1 MPFSTYLIWLII
13 FFLVVWPLFE
23 PLTFDPISGQK
34 PPDCHSLGQG
44 QPMAVI
50 APGQHEFDGHRSLPR
65 GNRPMRSFTS
75 PNPHN
80 QSNLFSGVHH
90 HSTPKHQIGKVGQD
104 IMVKSSLQRVL
115 QRSLIWYFS
124 STSDLDIINL
134 VIPKVTFVPWQ
145 RMYKLLTNHIC
156 QMSVDI
162 HVVCKRPSQTKSSS
176 EFWWLVNNHDTS
188 WGSALFFY
196 L

>member
-1 MPFSTYLIWLII
+1 MLNFMLLFHFRAKFMNYWNSANLLFRNSSSVCYNLLKKCLFPLIWFGLS

-104 IMVKSSLQRVL
+104 IMVKSRL
-115 QRSLIWYFS
+115 FS
-124 STSDLDIINL
+124 SESFAKESHLVLFLD
-134 VIPKVTFVPWQ
+134 
-145 RMYKLLTNHIC
+145 
-156 QMSVDI
+156 
-162 HVVCKRPSQTKSSS
+162 
-176 EFWWLVNNHDTS
+176 
-188 WGSALFFY
+188 
-196 L
+196 

>member
-1 MPFSTYLIWLII
+1 MGALGICLVLVHNITSLFALRNLSFNFNFQSWCLTSCYCFIFVQNSWII
-13 FFLVVWPLFE
+13 GTLQIYYFAIHLQSVIICLKSALFHLFDLAYHFFLVVWPLFE

-104 IMVKSSLQRVL
+104 IMVKSRL
-115 QRSLIWYFS
+115 FS
-124 STSDLDIINL
+124 SESFAKESHLVLFLD
-134 VIPKVTFVPWQ
+134 
-145 RMYKLLTNHIC
+145 
-156 QMSVDI
+156 
-162 HVVCKRPSQTKSSS
+162 
-176 EFWWLVNNHDTS
+176 
-188 WGSALFFY
+188 
-196 L
+196 

>member
-1 MPFSTYLIWLII
+1 MLLFHFPAKFMKYWYFTNLLFCNSSSIYYNLLKKYLFPLIWFGFI

-34 PPDCHSLGQG
+34 PPDCHSLGQC

-75 PNPHN
+75 PNPVN

-90 HSTPKHQIGKVGQD
+90 HSTPKHQIGKVGQFPEWEKV
-104 IMVKSSLQRVL
+104 MVKSRLFNLQRV
-115 QRSLIWYFS
+115 
-124 STSDLDIINL
+124 
-134 VIPKVTFVPWQ
+134 
-145 RMYKLLTNHIC
+145 
-156 QMSVDI
+156 
-162 HVVCKRPSQTKSSS
+162 
-176 EFWWLVNNHDTS
+176 
-188 WGSALFFY
+188 
-196 L
+196 